1 MTKKIALVTGGIGGI
16 GTQICRRLAEQG
28 LSVVANDLPA
38 ADSDQAREWQEQ
50 MTKEG
55 YDFGYVA
62 ANVADFDSCALM
74 VREVDERHGPIY
86 ALVNCA
92 GITRDRTLRKMDYKD
107 WHDVININL
116 NGMFHV
122 TRQVIGGMLERGEGR
137 IVNLS
142 SVNGQQGQFGQ
153 TNYSAAK
160 AGVHGFS
167 MALAREVAS
176 KGITVNTVSPGYIAT
191 AMTAAITEDVR
202 NQIVA
207 TIPMRRMGNPDE
219 VAAAVAF
226 LVGPDASYI
235 TGADLSVN
243 GGLRM
248 S

>member
-38 ADSDQAREWQEQ
+38 AESDQTREWQEQ

-55 YDFGYVA
+55 YDLGYVA

-160 AGVHGFS
+160 AGVHGFT